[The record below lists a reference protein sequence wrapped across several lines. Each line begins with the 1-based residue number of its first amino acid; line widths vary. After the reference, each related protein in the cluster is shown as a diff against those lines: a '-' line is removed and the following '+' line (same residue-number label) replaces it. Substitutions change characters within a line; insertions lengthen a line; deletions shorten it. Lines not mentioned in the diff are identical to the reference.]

1 MKSIFALIVVAA
13 CGGGPLDPG
22 AGSDPGSGTHTLLVT
37 GSATASPRL
46 ANASA
51 PTDFDTDFTIR
62 LSLNNVPV
70 TTGTVT
76 AKSKFTT
83 VTLMWNQNGGGGN
96 GQGGRWEGTA
106 NAYDEVYELDV
117 TSGADTVTGVRV
129 DGPDIHVISGPMPGA
144 TIDSTMAF
152 TTTWNRAAE
161 AQEARFSVGDTDGII
176 IPDTG
181 TYSVAPGSLH
191 ADQQAA
197 RTNTI
202 RLTRT
207 NRVTP
212 AGAVDGST
220 FAVSVEN
227 ELDVVAAPCP
237 SC

>member
-1 MKSIFALIVVAA
+1 MKPIFALTAVLIA
-13 CGGGPLDPG
+13 CGGTPLDPG

-46 ANASA
+46 ANAA
-51 PTDFDTDFTIR
+51 IATDFDTDFGIH
-62 LSLNNVPV
+62 LSLNNTPV

-76 AKSKFTT
+76 AKSKYTT
-83 VTLMWNQNGGGGN
+83 VNLTWNANGG
-96 GQGGRWEGTA
+96 QFGRWEGTA
-106 NAYDEVYELDV
+106 AAYDEVYELDV
-117 TSGADTVTGVRV
+117 TSGADTITGVIV
-129 DGPDIHVISGPMPGA
+129 DGPDIHVITGPTAGA
-144 TIDSTMAF
+144 TLDSTMMF
-152 TTTWNRAAE
+152 TTTWNRADA
-161 AQEARFSVGDTDGII
+161 ATEARFSVGDTDGLI

-191 ADQQAA
+191 ADQAQA

-202 RLTRT
+202 RITRT
-207 NRVTP
+207 NRITP

-237 SC
+237 TC

>member
-1 MKSIFALIVVAA
+1 MKPIFALFALVA

-22 AGSDPGSGTHTLLVT
+22 AGNDPGTGTHTLLVT
-37 GSATASPRL
+37 GTATASPRL

-51 PTDFDTDFTIR
+51 PTDFDTDFSIR
-62 LSLNNVPV
+62 LSINQTPV

-83 VTLMWNQNGGGGN
+83 VNLTFNNNGGGG
-96 GQGGRWEGTA
+96 GPGGRWEGTA
-106 NAYDEVYELDV
+106 SAYDEVYELDV
-117 TSGADTVTGVRV
+117 TAGTDTITGVRV
-129 DGPDIHVISGPMPGA
+129 DGPDIHVISGPTAGA
-144 TIDSTMAF
+144 TLDSTMAF
-152 TTTWNRAAE
+152 MTTWNRASSATE
-161 AQEARFSVGDTDGII
+161 ATFSVGDTNGII
-176 IPDTG
+176 VPDSG
-181 TYSVAPGSLH
+181 SYSVAPGSLH
-191 ADQQAA
+191 ADKSAA

-220 FAVSVEN
+220 FAVSVSN
-227 ELDVVAAPCP
+227 EVDVVAAPCP